1 MPGPLVL
8 AAPAA
13 ITKFAAPAATA
24 TVVKA
29 GGIPLVAKI
38 LAALGITSVAANEL
52 KKSAQNRALMKSIY
66 DQGLGSPTGGFG
78 YGTGF
83 GPGMFGP
90 TSGYQ
95 ALIGYSNQMSDAQ
108 RDQMIKNL
116 NAIEPFTDRAK
127 KRDFERTMAA
137 ARFRTQLG
145 TQQGLTLQGQRGAQ
159 ALAQDA
165 QRAAGTA
172 LVSNYQ
178 FQ

>member
-1 MPGPLVL
+1 MAPIVL
-8 AAPAA
+8 AAPVA
-13 ITKFAAPAATA
+13 
-24 TVVKA
+24 KA
-29 GGIPLVAKI
+29 GIPLVAKI
-38 LAALGITSVAANEL
+38 LAGLGITAGVGLTANEL
-52 KKSAQNRALMKSIY
+52 KKAGQNRAIIEMYKS
-66 DQGLGSPTGGFG
+66 GALGSPTGGFG

-83 GPGMFGP
+83 GPGMELP
-90 TSGYQ
+90 LSGYQ
-95 ALIGYSNQMSDAQ
+95 SILRYNQQMSDQQ
-108 RDQMIKNL
+108 RRALAENL
-116 NAIEPFTDRAK
+116 AVIEPFTDRAK
-127 KRDFERTMAA
+127 RRDFERNMAA

>member
-1 MPGPLVL
+1 MPAPIVL

-13 ITKFAAPAATA
+13 ITPFVA
-24 TVVKA
+24 KA

-38 LAALGITSVAANEL
+38 LAGLGITAGAALTANEL
-52 KKSAQNRALMKSIY
+52 KKAGQNRAIIEMYKS
-66 DQGLGSPTGGFG
+66 GNLGSPTGGFG

-95 ALIGYSNQMSDAQ
+95 ALIGYADQMSDQQ
-108 RDQMIKNL
+108 RNQMIKNL

-127 KRDFERTMAA
+127 RRDFERNMAA